1 MRHFKV
7 CITNYSHI
15 DVDADNWEAAKKIV
29 EDKFRD
35 LDGPGR
41 EMITEIE
48 DNSTQWFVDYV
59 EESEWGKGDTVTC
72 QGEGDTVFTISQVD
86 HDMKRAYLIGIDG
99 KDITGW
105 KALDQ
110 LRKSRNI

>member
-7 CITNYSHI
+7 RITNYSHL

-35 LDGPGR
+35 PERIDC
-41 EMITEIE
+41 EMVEEIE
-48 DNSTQWFVDYV
+48 SNSTQWFVDFV

-72 QGEGDTVFTISQVD
+72 QGEGDTLFTISEMD
-86 HDMKRAYLIGIDG
+86 HDLQRAYLTGIDG

-105 KALDQ
+105 KPLDQ